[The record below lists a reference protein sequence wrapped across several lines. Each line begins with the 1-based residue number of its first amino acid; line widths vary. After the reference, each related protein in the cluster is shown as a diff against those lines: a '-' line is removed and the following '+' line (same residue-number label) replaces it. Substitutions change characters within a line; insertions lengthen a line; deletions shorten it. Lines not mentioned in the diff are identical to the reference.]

1 MPESEIHQSLRYR
14 SAAIL
19 KNNGWSVTHD
29 NGDTTRPDIVATKD
43 WRRWLIE
50 IEWSGSNIERD
61 LEQGAEIFVTT
72 PDKLDEINRKVKWR
86 APVVDIDGFRDE
98 VESRS

>member
-1 MPESEIHQSLRYR
+1 MPESEEHRKLRYQV
-14 SAAIL
+14 AAIL
-19 KNNGWSVTHD
+19 EANGWSVSHD

-43 WRRWLIE
+43 GKRWLIE

-72 PDKLDEINRKVKWR
+72 PDKLEEIRRKVAGR
-86 APVVDIDGFRDE
+86 APVVDIDGFRRE
-98 VESRS
+98 KAAKS